1 MHALMARADAE
12 SAAQRS
18 GFSTEQRAELHTRIT
33 ANAAAGRPPLDGLD
47 ADELRVA
54 ELGDSEHYTADAA
67 SSRSRRAQQMR
78 DEFDRV
84 FWGVEP

>member
-1 MHALMARADAE
+1 MHVLMARADAE
-12 SAAQRS
+12 SAGQRS
-18 GFSTEQRAELHTRIT
+18 GGDADQRARLHARIA

-47 ADELRVA
+47 ADERRVA